1 MVEVLL
7 NSSMTELVISSEFA
21 RRNRFKKKKL
31 ERLIYIINV
40 DNTFNY
46 KGLIE
51 YTIEVELFFKK
62 HKERMLIDM
71 IGEQKW
77 GVILG
82 MSWLAHYNPE
92 IDQRT
97 EEVKMTRYPDEY
109 GKKQRMRQMKPGWQ
123 KQKETEREEERV

>member
-1 MVEVLL
+1 VKIGLKKEEKEEEEIVVEVLL

-92 IDQRT
+92 ID
-97 EEVKMTRYPDEY
+97 
-109 GKKQRMRQMKPGWQ
+109 
-123 KQKETEREEERV
+123 

>member
-1 MVEVLL
+1 
-7 NSSMTELVISSEFA
+7 MTELVISSEFA